1 MDHAMMRV
9 FSDAGELSREAA
21 REVAELIGES
31 DTAAPLFTIALAGG
45 STPRRMYEM
54 LAADYGN
61 RIDWSR
67 VMIFWGDERFVAED
81 SPDSNYR
88 MAREALLDHISI
100 PPENIVPI
108 RTTLFD
114 SPQLAADAYEQALR
128 LHFPADL
135 PCFDLVLLG
144 VGEDG
149 HTASLFPGS
158 PALDEYER
166 WVAVTQA
173 PSQPRTRL
181 TLTPP
186 VLANARRLMFVVS
199 GSGKSE
205 VMDMIINEPEQARER
220 YPAARIAGIGEA
232 VWFADRDALTPALS
246 QRERE

>member
-9 FSDAGELSREAA
+9 FSDAAELSREAA
-21 REVAELIGES
+21 REVAELIGEA
-31 DTAAPLFTIALAGG
+31 DTADSPFTIALAGG
-45 STPRRMYEM
+45 STPRRMYEI
-54 LAADYGN
+54 LAADYGS

-67 VMIFWGDERFVAED
+67 VMIFWGDERYVPED

-88 MAREALLDHISI
+88 MARKALLDHV
-100 PPENIVPI
+100 PVPHENIIPI

-114 SPQLAADAYEQALR
+114 SPQLAADAYEGALR
-128 LHFPADL
+128 SHFPTEL
-135 PCFDLVLLG
+135 PRFDLVLLG

-166 WVAVTQA
+166 WVAMTQA

-186 VLANARRLMFVVS
+186 MLANARRLMFVVS
-199 GSGKSE
+199 GSGKCD
-205 VMDMIINEPEQARER
+205 VMDMIINEPELARER
-220 YPAARIAGIGEA
+220 YPAARIAGMGNA

-246 QRERE
+246 QGERE